1 MNSLDRK
8 ISNSDS
14 EYIINLWK
22 AFCRSRKALSLEYN
36 TTDAVINKWNNRF
49 LNITSIEQIK
59 KYAKEN
65 ITVEGHVLDD
75 PF

>member
-1 MNSLDRK
+1 MSPLDTK

-49 LNITSIEQIK
+49 LNIASVEQIK

>member
-1 MNSLDRK
+1 MNLSTK
-8 ISNSDS
+8 GNNA
-14 EYIINLWK
+14 EYVLNLWK

-49 LNITSIEQIK
+49 LNITSVEQIK